1 MVYSWNMTCLW
12 RNFCPPSL
20 FRKKLGHCNIATTLN
35 KHDISKWCKTCNYTH
50 KVTKDCSA
58 KYRKIWNFDQTDH
71 TRDLKII
78 LSNWSFLFNGKKLW
92 ESRNLPIQ
100 FVVKMKTHLQIAPF
114 MFFFSRIFIK
124 NDLEGFI
131 TKQKILKS
139 HGFMQV
145 RDAWAASEQ
154 GKQNSKTGIGWLGP
168 YLKNK
173 IGNFH
178 SKYALCYSDS
188 SRVLIFA

>member
-1 MVYSWNMTCLW
+1 MRITQ
-12 RNFCPPSL
+12 PSYPI
-20 FRKKLGHCNIATTLN
+20 CSENEDTPSNCTL
-35 KHDISKWCKTCNYTH
+35 Y
-50 KVTKDCSA
+50 V
-58 KYRKIWNFDQTDH
+58 
-71 TRDLKII
+71 
-78 LSNWSFLFNGKKLW
+78 
-92 ESRNLPIQ
+92 
-100 FVVKMKTHLQIAPF
+100 
-114 MFFFSRIFIK
+114 FFSRIFTK

-178 SKYALCYSDS
+178 SKYALCYSES
-188 SRVLIFA
+188 SRVLLFA

>member
-1 MVYSWNMTCLW
+1 MRNLW
-12 RNFCPPSL
+12 SNL
-20 FRKKLGHCNIATTLN
+20 IIH
-35 KHDISKWCKTCNYTH
+35 
-50 KVTKDCSA
+50 
-58 KYRKIWNFDQTDH
+58 KIWKSFFQIEVFCLTERNYENHETF
-71 TRDLKII
+71 
-78 LSNWSFLFNGKKLW
+78 LSNLWWKWRHTFKLHP
-92 ESRNLPIQ
+92 LC
-100 FVVKMKTHLQIAPF
+100 
-114 MFFFSRIFIK
+114 FFSRIFIK

-178 SKYALCYSDS
+178 SKYALCYSES
-188 SRVLIFA
+188 SRVLLFAKSFNLLERFFSWILLLRLSS